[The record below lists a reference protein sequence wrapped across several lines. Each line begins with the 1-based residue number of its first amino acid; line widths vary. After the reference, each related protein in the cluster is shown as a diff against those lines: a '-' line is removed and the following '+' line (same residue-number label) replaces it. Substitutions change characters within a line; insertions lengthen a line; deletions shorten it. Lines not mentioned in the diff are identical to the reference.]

1 MNNLGEGDCVHKSL
15 LKLLL
20 AAAAL
25 LLSAAVHALGMG
37 GINVTTALGQPL
49 QADIELVAVSR
60 TDRAGLAARLA
71 SADDY
76 KAAGL
81 QYPYG
86 NKFKFKLEARP
97 NGDPYLL
104 VSSDQPINDPFVS
117 LLVELT
123 WPSGKMLREYTFLLD
138 PPGYAPDQP
147 GLADLRVVAPAAE
160 VVTTGALIA
169 PVDAEI
175 PAETVE
181 PALPVEPVT
190 TPTEAAAAEEGTAL
204 PAEAIPAAEE
214 QPTSG
219 VVAETGE
226 AAQKAVPKTAE
237 IPPPA
242 VEPLPA
248 IPEWVTV
255 PRGSTMYELADQ
267 YKASDMSVERMLVAM
282 YRANANEFGGK
293 NMNRIKAGKI
303 LRLPDERELEKVTQ
317 SDAERE
323 IRVQT
328 ADWNTYRQKLAS
340 AAAVST
346 RTQTTQQV
354 AVGKISSSVIDHAP
368 IAKETAKEVLKL
380 SKGEAPGDQ
389 AVAGSGG
396 KGLTEEDKK
405 NALQE
410 EAIAK
415 AKALE
420 EERMRTAMREQN
432 LKDAQLLAQLKAEK
446 AELEAKLLAQQ
457 AAKPETKPEATPAVV
472 SDSKLKVES
481 AAAKPPVKPAAV
493 TPPPSVATE
502 PTLVEQILE
511 EPLYLAA
518 GAGLLLVLGGLGFV
532 AVSRKKKTSF
542 GEEAGSSGD
551 VGDITGRLAAPVVPS
566 PDTGDFTKTVMTSA
580 VHTAAPGQPAP
591 EPEAV
596 DPISEADLFL
606 SFGRDGQAEEILREA
621 LKTMPSNHQIH
632 LKLLGIYSSRQD
644 TESFSAI
651 ARQLKDS
658 GDEYA
663 WEQAVEMGRKLE
675 PNNPMYGG
683 SGSMEDTSSATVQMP
698 AFNIG
703 AASFAES
710 AAPAKPAAL
719 DMDFDLNLSP
729 KSAESSPEQNFLGD
743 METTTV
749 LSSSRAEADKSASM
763 DFDITSTQPQAGGG
777 TQDAAEGMVFD
788 ITGSYSTPAPAAE
801 PEAKAPDIDL
811 GMAFTMDFP
820 AEKTAVKPAPAPL
833 AADLSGISLNFDDEP
848 AASASSGASS
858 PEGSEEQFQ
867 EVATKLDLAK
877 AYQEMGD
884 SSGAREILDE
894 VLREGNA
901 EQRQAA
907 QDLLD
912 QLF

>member
-1 MNNLGEGDCVHKSL
+1 MNNLGEGDCVQKSL

-25 LLSAAVHALGMG
+25 LLSASIHALGMG
-37 GINVTTALGQPL
+37 GINVTTALGQPF
-49 QADIELVAVSR
+49 QADIELVSVSR
-60 TDRAGLAARLA
+60 TDRNGLEARLA
-71 SADDY
+71 SAADY

-81 QYPYG
+81 LYPHG
-86 NKFKFKLEARP
+86 NKFKFKLEAKP
-97 NGDPYLL
+97 NGDPYLR

-138 PPGYAPDQP
+138 PPGYTPDQP

-160 VVTTGALIA
+160 VVTTGALVA
-169 PVDAEI
+169 PVDAEM
-175 PAETVE
+175 PAEYDE
-181 PALPVEPVT
+181 PTMPVEAVT
-190 TPTEAAAAEEGTAL
+190 TPTEDAGAGDGIAL
-204 PAEAIPAAEE
+204 PAEEITAVEG
-214 QPTSG
+214 QQTT
-219 VVAETGE
+219 ETGDV
-226 AAQKAVPKTAE
+226 ATQKAAPIAVE

-242 VEPLPA
+242 VEPLPP

-267 YKASDMSVERMLVAM
+267 YKASDVSVERMLVAM

-303 LRLPDERELEKVTQ
+303 LRLPDERELAKVTQ
-317 SDAERE
+317 SEAQRE

-346 RTQTTQQV
+346 RTQATQQV

-396 KGLTEEDKK
+396 KGLTDQDKK
-405 NALQE
+405 NAAQE

-420 EERMRTAMREQN
+420 EEQMRTAMLEQN

-457 AAKPETKPEATPAVV
+457 VAKPETKQEVAPAVV
-472 SDSKLKVES
+472 PDNKVKVES
-481 AAAKPPVKPAAV
+481 AAVKPPVKPAAV
-493 TPPPSVATE
+493 PPPPVAPTE
-502 PTLVEQILE
+502 PSLVDQILE

-518 GAGLLLVLGGLGFV
+518 GAGLLLVFGGLGFA
-532 AVSRKKKTSF
+532 AVKRKKKTIF
-542 GEEAGSSGD
+542 GDEAGSNED
-551 VGDITGRLAAPVVPS
+551 VGELTGRLAAPVVPS
-566 PDTGDFTKTVMTSA
+566 PDTGDFTQTVVTSS
-580 VHTAAPGQPAP
+580 VHSVAQGQAAQ

-632 LKLLGIYSSRQD
+632 LKLLGIYSSRLD
-644 TESFSAI
+644 TDSFSTI

-698 AFNIG
+698 AFNIAG
-703 AASFAES
+703 ATFAES

-729 KSAESSPEQNFLGD
+729 KSDETSPEQNFLGD

-749 LSSSRAEADKSASM
+749 LSSSNAEAEKSASM
-763 DFDITSTQPQAGGG
+763 DFDITSTQPQVGGG
-777 TQDAAEGMVFD
+777 AEQDASGSEGMVFD
-788 ITGSYSTPAPAAE
+788 VTGSYSA
-801 PEAKAPDIDL
+801 PEAKAEVSAPDIDL

-820 AEKTAVKPAPAPL
+820 AEKTAVKPAPEPL
-833 AADLSGISLNFDDEP
+833 TADLSGISLNFDDEP
-848 AASASSGASS
+848 VASAPTASS
-858 PEGSEEQFQ
+858 SEGSDDQFQ

-901 EQRQAA
+901 EQRRAA

>member
-25 LLSAAVHALGMG
+25 LLSASVYALGMG

-49 QADIELVAVSR
+49 KADIELMAVSR
-60 TDRAGLAARLA
+60 TDRAGLEARLA
-71 SADDY
+71 SAADY

-86 NKFKFKLEARP
+86 NKFKFKLETRP

-117 LLVELT
+117 LLVDLT
-123 WPSGKMLREYTFLLD
+123 WPAGKMLREYTFLLD
-138 PPGYAPDQP
+138 PPGYTPDQP

-160 VVTTGALIA
+160 VVTSGALVA
-169 PVDAEI
+169 PVDAE
-175 PAETVE
+175 
-181 PALPVEPVT
+181 LPVEYGEPTMPVEAVT
-190 TPTEAAAAEEGTAL
+190 TPTEDAGARDEIVLPAEGTA
-204 PAEAIPAAEE
+204 AEG
-214 QPTSG
+214 QPT
-219 VVAETGE
+219 AETGDT
-226 AAQKAVPKTAE
+226 ATQKVAPIAAE

-282 YRANANEFGGK
+282 YRANSNEFGGK

-303 LRLPDERELEKVTQ
+303 LRLPDERELAKVTQ

-346 RTQTTQQV
+346 RTQATQQV

-396 KGLTEEDKK
+396 KGLTEQDKK
-405 NALQE
+405 NAAQE

-420 EERMRTAMREQN
+420 EERMRTAMLEQN

-457 AAKPETKPEATPAVV
+457 AAKPETKQEATPAVV
-472 SDSKLKVES
+472 PDNKVKVE
-481 AAAKPPVKPAAV
+481 AAAVKPPAKPAAV
-493 TPPPSVATE
+493 TPPPAVAVE
-502 PTLVEQILE
+502 PTLVDQILE

-532 AVSRKKKTSF
+532 AVSRKKKPIF
-542 GEEAGSSGD
+542 GEEAGSIDD
-551 VGDITGRLAAPVVPS
+551 VGEITGRLAAPVVPS
-566 PDTGDFTKTVMTSA
+566 PDTGDFTQTVVTSA
-580 VHTAAPGQPAP
+580 VHSVAQGQAAQ
-591 EPEAV
+591 EPETV

-644 TESFSAI
+644 TDSFSTI

-675 PNNPMYGG
+675 PSNPMYGG
-683 SGSMEDTSSATVQMP
+683 SSSMEDTTSATVQMP
-698 AFNIG
+698 AFNLGG
-703 AASFAES
+703 ATSSER

-729 KSAESSPEQNFLGD
+729 KTADSSPEENFLGD

-749 LSSSRAEADKSASM
+749 LSSSSAEAEKSSSM
-763 DFDITSTQPQAGGG
+763 DFDITSTQPQVGGG
-777 TQDAAEGMVFD
+777 VTQDSSDEGMVFD
-788 ITGSYSTPAPAAE
+788 VTGSYSTPAPEAQ
-801 PEAKAPDIDL
+801 PETSAPDIDL
-811 GMAFTMDFP
+811 GMAFTMDFS

-848 AASASSGASS
+848 AASAPAGVSSSGG
-858 PEGSEEQFQ
+858 EDQFQ

-894 VLREGNA
+894 VMREGNA